1 MSSDPD
7 TRGAMRWKRC
17 QRCDE
22 GTVPAVSAGAPHL
35 AQRPTAGSRCVG
47 APGALPGRSQNV
59 GRSLGIEGVRA
70 LARALSLSCA
80 SQALAYVSVL
90 QSVAFSIF
98 ANTVCAAKRP
108 PLQRFAA
115 FERRNRASV
124 VLRGQHSADIMLLEE
139 KKELVAKSTRGVPD
153 FLRRASCSG
162 ISPHSALTLQLFV
175 AASKLLQSDTGTREL
190 MS

>member
-1 MSSDPD
+1 MEALPARRTD
-7 TRGAMRWKRC
+7 GASGLSGRAA
-17 QRCDE
+17 
-22 GTVPAVSAGAPHL
+22 PGAASH
-35 AQRPTAGSRCVG
+35 SRLPGGQG
-47 APGALPGRSQNV
+47 AWERPGALPGRSQNV